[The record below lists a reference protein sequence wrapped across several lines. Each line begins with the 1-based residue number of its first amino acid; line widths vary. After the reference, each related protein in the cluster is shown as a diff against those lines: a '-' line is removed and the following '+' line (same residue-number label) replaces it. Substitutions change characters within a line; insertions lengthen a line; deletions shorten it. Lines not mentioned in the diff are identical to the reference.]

1 MGGGWCPWLSLGVV
15 TARVGAARGGVWVLV
30 SMAVP
35 WCGDSPCW
43 SSKGWGVGAGVHGCP
58 LVW

>member
-1 MGGGWCPWLSLGVV
+1 M

-35 WCGDSPCW
+35 RCGDSPCW

-58 LVW
+58 SVW